1 MQQNRGIQTRRVF
14 TNPIGILK
22 SKRSRKEIKSA
33 TTQEIISAMIN
44 LRSRLIML
52 LNYKILWINTI
63 GFDRFN
69 KS

>member
-33 TTQEIISAMIN
+33 TAQEIISAMIN

-52 LNYKILWINTI
+52 LNYKIL
-63 GFDRFN
+63 
-69 KS
+69 